1 MSELVRL
8 SLSLEKPL
16 YDQLERL
23 VRHREFA
30 NRSEFVR
37 GMIREKLVSEEWQGN
52 GEALATITLVY
63 DHHARNL
70 SEKLTDLQHHHHSNV
85 LAATHVHLDH
95 HMCAEMIMVRGE
107 PDKIRKL
114 ADLMRQQKGVFHLTL
129 SMTSSGTRHD
139 RHS

>member
-1 MSELVRL
+1 MSDLVRL

-23 VRHREFA
+23 VEQGEFA

-37 GMIREKLVSEEWQGN
+37 GMIREKLVSEQWQGE

-63 DHHARNL
+63 DHHARRL
-70 SEKLTDLQHHHHSNV
+70 SEKLTELQHDHHGTV

-95 HMCAEMIMVRGE
+95 HMCAEMIMVRGQPE
-107 PDKIRKL
+107 EIRHL
-114 ADLMRQQKGVFHLTL
+114 ADHMRQQKGVFHLALT
-129 SMTSSGTRHD
+129 MTSAGNHD
-139 RHS
+139 R